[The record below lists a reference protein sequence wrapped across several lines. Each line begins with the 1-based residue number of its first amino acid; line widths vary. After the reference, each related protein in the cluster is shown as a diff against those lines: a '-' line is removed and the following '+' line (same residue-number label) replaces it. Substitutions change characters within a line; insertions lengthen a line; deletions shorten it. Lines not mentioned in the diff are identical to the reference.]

1 MAASKKTVTKA
12 PAQEEVKAPAAE
24 VKAAAPAAEVQAPE
38 VKKEAPKKAT
48 TAKKATAK
56 KAAEPK
62 ETTAAKKTEAPKKAA
77 EPKKAPARRTAA
89 KKAAEVETSV
99 YVQYAGREV
108 TVKEL
113 VAEAKSAY
121 IAEGHKEEDIKTIDV
136 YVKPEENAAYYVVN
150 GSDGNKIE
158 L

>member
-1 MAASKKTVTKA
+1 MAASKITVTKA

-62 ETTAAKKTEAPKKAA
+62 ETTAAKKTAAPKKAA

>member
-1 MAASKKTVTKA
+1 MAAPKKTVTKA
-12 PAQEEVKAPAAE
+12 PAQKEVKAPAAE

-62 ETTAAKKTEAPKKAA
+62 
-77 EPKKAPARRTAA
+77 KAPARRT
-89 KKAAEVETSV
+89 AAEVETSV

>member
-38 VKKEAPKKAT
+38 VKKEAPKKVT
-48 TAKKATAK
+48 TA
-56 KAAEPK
+56 
-62 ETTAAKKTEAPKKAA
+62 KKAA

-121 IAEGHKEEDIKTIDV
+121 IAAGHKEEDIKTIDV

>member
-1 MAASKKTVTKA
+1 MAASKKTEVT
-12 PAQEEVKAPAAE
+12 
-24 VKAAAPAAEVQAPE
+24 AAAPAAEVQAPE

-48 TAKKATAK
+48 TAKKTAAK

-62 ETTAAKKTEAPKKAA
+62 EAAAVKKAAAPKKAA

>member
-48 TAKKATAK
+48 TAKKA
-56 KAAEPK
+56 
-62 ETTAAKKTEAPKKAA
+62 A

-121 IAEGHKEEDIKTIDV
+121 IAAGHKEEDIKTIDV

>member
-12 PAQEEVKAPAAE
+12 PAQEEVKAPAEE

-48 TAKKATAK
+48 TA
-56 KAAEPK
+56 
-62 ETTAAKKTEAPKKAA
+62 KKAA